1 MSRTLIVVLL
11 LLLLLLAHLPSA
23 LARADDG
30 ASARSPSALVGEPFL
45 IDLIVEAEPGA
56 TVDVEPG
63 AESWGPVEV
72 LLVREH
78 EVVAGEGGDLH
89 RFAVEVAAFAPGTVT
104 FSPAVVVADWE
115 GATVR
120 VLPAIT
126 VEVPS
131 VLRPGEPLALWPLPA
146 PTAIGGGVPWWLR
159 PLLVGSGGAALAGA
173 GALLWLALA
182 RRRRTAPAPAPPPPA
197 PAVPP
202 LEELA
207 AAVER
212 DPVTGYRRIAAVV
225 RAVLAERYRLP
236 APALTSAEL
245 RRRLEEA
252 TADRWLARLVAG
264 LLEECDLVVYG
275 GYRPPPERRQADVA
289 MAAEILKEGG

>member
-1 MSRTLIVVLL
+1 MSRTFIVLVLL
-11 LLLLLLAHLPSA
+11 VALLPPA

-30 ASARSPSALVGEPFL
+30 ASTRSPSALVGEPFL
-45 IDLIVEAEPGA
+45 IDLVVEAEPGA

-63 AESWGPVEV
+63 ADSWGPVEV
-72 LLVREH
+72 LVVREH
-78 EVVAGEGGDLH
+78 EVVAGGAGELH
-89 RFAVEVAAFAPGTVT
+89 RFTVEVAAFAPGTVT
-104 FSPAVVVADWE
+104 FSPAVVVAGRE

-120 VLPAIT
+120 VLPAVT

-146 PTAIGGGVPWWLR
+146 PTAIGGGVPWWVRL
-159 PLLVGSGGAALAGA
+159 LLVGSGGTALAAA

-182 RRRRTAPAPAPPPPA
+182 RRRPTSPAPAPPPTS
-197 PAVPP
+197 AVPP

-212 DPVTGYRRIAAVV
+212 DPVTGYRRIAAAV

-236 APALTSAEL
+236 ARALTTAEL

-264 LLEECDLVVYG
+264 LLEECDIVVYG
-275 GYRPPPERRQADVA
+275 GYRPPPERRQADIA
-289 MAAEILKEGG
+289 MAAEVLREGG